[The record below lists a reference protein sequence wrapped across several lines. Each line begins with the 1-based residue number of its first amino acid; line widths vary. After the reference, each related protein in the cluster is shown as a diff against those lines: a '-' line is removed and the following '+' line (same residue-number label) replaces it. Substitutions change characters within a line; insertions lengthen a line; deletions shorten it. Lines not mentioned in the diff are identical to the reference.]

1 MFDKQ
6 KHAAGAS
13 FILSPVS
20 WSVTSPTEAGVLLP
34 TVGQAILPAA
44 AFPGGSYARR
54 YSLYG
59 ARAGRIAGCS
69 QDWLP
74 HPRLTA
80 KVTDY
85 SIQPQLEAQLSSD
98 SWSVTSL

>member
-1 MFDKQ
+1 M
-6 KHAAGAS
+6 
-13 FILSPVS
+13 
-20 WSVTSPTEAGVLLP
+20 LP

-85 SIQPQLEAQLSSD
+85 SIQPQLEAHLSPVFYLLLLELQSQLHVNLTVVSRRR
-98 SWSVTSL
+98 TERPKP